1 MLYERNGRGPR
12 LHSSTVVADSARL
25 IGDVTVG
32 ERCYID
38 HGVVIESSGA
48 PITLGDETIVLANSV
63 LRSVGGTSRPAF
75 PVTIG
80 RRTLVGPACVLTG
93 CQVGANCYLATA
105 VLIFHGAEIGDDT
118 RVGAGAI
125 VHHHTRLPRGG
136 RVGLREIAVPGE
148 AGPVCT
154 GDVAT
159 ARELLARADF
169 FGTVFEEEEPVD
181 QAELHDRVFTR
192 LLDEVMG
199 WDDRPLG

>member
-1 MLYERNGRGPR
+1 MLYERNGRTPR
-12 LHSSTVVADSARL
+12 LPASAVVADSARL
-25 IGDVTVG
+25 VGDVTVG

-63 LRSVGGTSRPAF
+63 LRSVGGASRPAF

-93 CQVGANCYLATA
+93 CQVGAHCYLATA
-105 VLIFHGAEIGDDT
+105 VLIFHGAEIGDGT

-136 RVGLREIAVPGE
+136 RVGLREIAVQGE

-154 GDVAT
+154 GDVAM
-159 ARELLARADF
+159 ARELLARSDF
-169 FGTVFEEEEPVD
+169 FGTVFEEQPVD
-181 QAELHDRVFTR
+181 QAELHDRVLTR